1 MSLDLK
7 NGLFDGLKESEFMKK
22 FIDELNDFF
31 ENKNSID
38 YEWNNLVSN
47 DLILYDTK
55 ITTKYR
61 DKILLERRNILE
73 SYAEK
78 TVDNGEMYY
87 VYNESSNEKGSY
99 NLTNCNLGNH
109 EVLIKSKDELPYKCS
124 TGTVLRK
131 ENNNFVIDEEATKE
145 VNRKINSM
153 IKEKILEQEKYLRS
167 KRIDG
172 HIYEVGEKYSG
183 RIWLYDLSKDSS
195 LDGVEGIEEIN
206 FSKELYSIVKEG
218 DLLIYKDGE
227 YYKK

>member
-1 MSLDLK
+1 M
-7 NGLFDGLKESEFMKK
+7 
-22 FIDELNDFF
+22 
-31 ENKNSID
+31 
-38 YEWNNLVSN
+38 
-47 DLILYDTK
+47 
-55 ITTKYR
+55 
-61 DKILLERRNILE
+61 
-73 SYAEK
+73 
-78 TVDNGEMYY
+78 
-87 VYNESSNEKGSY
+87 
-99 NLTNCNLGNH
+99 
-109 EVLIKSKDELPYKCS
+109 LIKSKDELPYKCS

-145 VNRKINSM
+145 VNRKINYM
-153 IKEKILEQEKYLRS
+153 IKEKILEQEKDLSS

>member
-7 NGLFDGLKESEFMKK
+7 NGLFDDLKESEFMKK

-61 DKILLERRNILE
+61 DKMLLERRNILE

-131 ENNNFVIDEEATKE
+131 ENNNFAIDEEATKE

-153 IKEKILEQEKYLRS
+153 IKEKILEQEKYLSS